1 MIPAVT
7 PAGDLIMQ
15 ADATIMRTGQG
26 SWRLLRRNRVPP
38 RAFTLIELLVVIAI
52 ISILAALLLPA
63 FASTKEK
70 TRRTS
75 CRNNLHQFL
84 LAIHMYGNDSA
95 ARVPSG
101 NSESTATNDEHIPVV
116 TTATRKLLIQY
127 SGDYRMLECPGLKPP
142 FGAEGGYYYPDYGY
156 ILGYNY
162 LGGHGG
168 TPWPVDSGY
177 TAWISP
183 QLLTDDSSLVLL
195 TDANDWA
202 PGFGK
207 AFAPHTDK
215 GSLILESDFDT
226 NGVGGSSVSIGAKG
240 GNVGLLDG
248 SVKWK
253 NMNQMKFYEGSRIW
267 GDSGCLAAW

>member
-1 MIPAVT
+1 MHSRKTTVRA
-7 PAGDLIMQ
+7 
-15 ADATIMRTGQG
+15 GQG
-26 SWRLLRRNRVPP
+26 SWRLLRRNRVPC

-52 ISILAALLLPA
+52 IGILAAMLLPV

-75 CRNNLHQFL
+75 CRNNMHQFL
-84 LAIHMYGNDSA
+84 LAVHMYGNDSA
-95 ARVPSG
+95 TKLPSG
-101 NSESTATNDEHIPVV
+101 NSESPATNDEHIPIV

-142 FGAEGGYYYPDYGY
+142 FGAESGYYYPGDGF

-168 TPWPVDSGY
+168 TPWPVDPGF
-177 TAWISP
+177 TTWISP
-183 QLLTDDSSLVLL
+183 QTLTDDSSLVLL

-207 AFAPHTDK
+207 AFVPHSDK

-226 NGVGGSSVSIGAKG
+226 NGVGGSSMQYGAKG
-240 GNVGLLDG
+240 GNIGLLDG
-248 SVKWK
+248 SAKWK
-253 NMNQMKFYEGSRIW
+253 NIERMKLYEGSRVW